1 MMKRNKFNKYFDIV
15 SEAFGFDILTDTRKR
30 KYTDARFVL
39 YYLCRENNIRLEE
52 IQEFLQEKG
61 YKVSNTNIVHG
72 HRNVSAII
80 DSGRDEE
87 LQHLIDSAK

>member
-1 MMKRNKFNKYFDIV
+1 MMKQNKFNEYFKTV

-39 YYLCRENNIRLEE
+39 YYLCRENNMRLED
-52 IQEFLQEKG
+52 IQEFLKDKG
-61 YKVSNTNIVHG
+61 YNVSCTNIVHG
-72 HRNVSAII
+72 HRNISAII

-87 LQHLIDSAK
+87 LQELVNSAS